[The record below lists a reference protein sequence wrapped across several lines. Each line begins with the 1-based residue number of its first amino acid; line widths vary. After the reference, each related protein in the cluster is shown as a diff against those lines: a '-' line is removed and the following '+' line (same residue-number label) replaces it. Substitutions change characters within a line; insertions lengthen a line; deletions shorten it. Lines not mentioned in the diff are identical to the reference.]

1 MSLTELLPSIQSLP
15 RSDKVRLIQLLA
27 ADVAGEEAMESNLP
41 PRPGLVQGEASKM
54 EDTSRY
60 PLRGTPVHY
69 DDPTEPV
76 AESEWETLK

>member
-27 ADVAGEEAMESNLP
+27 ADVAGEEALASNVP
-41 PRPGLVQGEASKM
+41 PRPGLAQGDSSKT

-69 DDPTEPV
+69 ENPTEPV
-76 AESEWETLK
+76 AESDWETLK